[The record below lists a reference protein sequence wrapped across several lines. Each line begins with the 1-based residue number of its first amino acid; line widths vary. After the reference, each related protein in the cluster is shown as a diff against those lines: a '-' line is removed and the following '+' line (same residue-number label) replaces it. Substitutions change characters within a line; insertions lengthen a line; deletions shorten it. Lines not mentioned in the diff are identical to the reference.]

1 MIIENSFYKK
11 AYNLALNEAKA
22 YLFNF
27 LRIPTEE
34 SKSDLLTITI
44 ANKITGKIIDS
55 NTSNSK
61 VTIADIMKDKI
72 EIPKFYIDA
81 YNKKLEYFKILK
93 EYIGYTF
100 INYLESNDFYYT
112 VTKKDK
118 NSCILSIQSFD
129 FKFLDIVLEIEG
141 GQQKLYRSSIYAGD
155 VKIYF
160 KDELEKDLITY
171 IDANLFGIYRLK
183 VKNYS
188 F

>member
-55 NTSNSK
+55 NISNSK
-61 VTIADIMKDKI
+61 VTIADIVKDKI
-72 EIPKFYIDA
+72 EIPKFYIDE

-112 VTKKDK
+112 VTKKD
-118 NSCILSIQSFD
+118 NSCILNIQSFD
-129 FKFLDIVLEIEG
+129 FKFLDIVLEIDG
-141 GQQKLYRSSIYAGD
+141 GQQKLYKSNIYSGD

-171 IDANLFGIYRLK
+171 IDANLFGVYRIK